1 MVLSL
6 LADIEYKWT
15 SVRRS
20 QMKKYVVE
28 LTSQERKELEG
39 LVKKGKVAG
48 YKIRHAQMLL
58 KADQSKQG
66 PGWHDKQIAEA
77 FGAHLTTVER
87 LRKRFVEEG
96 FAAALERHKR
106 QNYTRKLDGDA
117 EARLIAIACSE
128 PPDGRNQWTLRLL
141 ADRLVEL
148 SVVDSISHMTVKRT
162 LEKKRTQALAK

>member
-1 MVLSL
+1 
-6 LADIEYKWT
+6 
-15 SVRRS
+15 
-20 QMKKYVVE
+20 MKKYLVE
-28 LTSQERKELEG
+28 LTSEERRQLEG

-58 KADQSKQG
+58 KADQGKQG

-87 LRKRFVEEG
+87 LRKRLVEEG
-96 FAAALERHKR
+96 LEAALGRHKR
-106 QNYTRKLDGDA
+106 QNYTRKLDGEA

-128 PPDGRNQWTLRLL
+128 PPEGRNEWTLRLL

-148 SVVDSISHMTVKRT
+148 SVVDSVSHMTVSRT
-162 LEKKRTQALAK
+162 LKKTNSSPG

>member
-1 MVLSL
+1 
-6 LADIEYKWT
+6 
-15 SVRRS
+15 
-20 QMKKYVVE
+20 MKKYVVE
-28 LTSQERKELEG
+28 LTSQERKQLDG

-48 YKIRHAQMLL
+48 YKVRHAQMLL
-58 KADQSKQG
+58 KADQSRQG
-66 PGWHDKQIAEA
+66 PSWPDKQIAEA

-96 FAAALERHKR
+96 LQVALERHKR

-117 EARLIAIACSE
+117 EAQLIAIACSE
-128 PPDGRNQWTLRLL
+128 PPEGRNEWTLRLL